1 VNQKTSKTDILFYNA
16 PTVLTIAFIILFALI
31 THSQGFNIP
40 IDTLM
45 LMLLPSALSI
55 SLQVVKKLQD
65 TTRFKLSTAA
75 AVITFCIVIWIAK
88 DIPIGPMLVP
98 AP

>member
-1 VNQKTSKTDILFYNA
+1 MNQKTSKTDILFYNA
-16 PTVLTIAFIILFALI
+16 PTVLTIAFITLFALI

-55 SLQVVKKLQD
+55 SVQIIKKLQD
-65 TTRFKLSTAA
+65 ATRFKLSTTAA
-75 AVITFCIVIWIAK
+75 IITFGIVIWIAK
-88 DIPIGPMLVP
+88 DIPTGSMLVP